1 MKFYITTLLLLSAF
15 LLLETNQVFA
25 DDIVIYEPAAN
36 GLLYGDSPMDI
47 RYRIRKNGMAS
58 LGSTNVSLS
67 NAETKEFVTDFPNA
81 TWTNTYEA
89 DLAVHDLWY
98 IPPTLANGT
107 YTLRVFGTATYPC
120 SKANNGKAP
129 YGRCQTQVEKAVTF
143 FVLKPI

>member
-1 MKFYITTLLLLSAF
+1 LLLSK
-15 LLLETNQVFA
+15 TNQVFA
-25 DDIVIYEPAAN
+25 DDIVIYEPAAY

-47 RYRIRKNGMAS
+47 RYRSMYNCQFLIASVIRKNGMAS

-81 TWTNTYEA
+81 TWTNTFEA

-107 YTLRVFGTATYPC
+107 YTLRVSGT
-120 SKANNGKAP
+120 
-129 YGRCQTQVEKAVTF
+129 
-143 FVLKPI
+143 